1 MAPDSWKALGLAPGS
16 SVKEIKEAYRAKV
29 KLLHPDLNP
38 ADPQSGRRMAAL
50 NRAYRHLMEAQQ
62 KENRSDRLFGKQTGG
77 KVVFN
82 RYPCKTQA
90 VSPTDLW
97 RVQDRQDKLGRLVGT
112 IIILLTVFAPVATLW
127 AASVVFS
134 PEINR
139 FSGDL
144 RAASERR
151 QIHSMAQQARGVPHA
166 VIPRDD
172 GTLVVIPLRAAPAHP
187 ATKN

>member
-1 MAPDSWKALGLAPGS
+1 MAAENWKALGIAPGA

-38 ADPQSGRRMAAL
+38 ADPQSGRRMADI
-50 NRAYRHLMEAQQ
+50 NRAYRQLMEDFTQ
-62 KENRSDRLFGKQTGG
+62 ENRAERLFGKKTGG
-77 KVVFN
+77 RVVFN
-82 RYPCKTQA
+82 RYPYKTAA

-97 RVQDRQDKLGRLVGT
+97 QVQDRQDKLSRLVGT
-112 IIILLTVFAPVATLW
+112 IIILLTVFAPVATLL
-127 AASVVFS
+127 AASVVFR

-144 RAASERR
+144 RAASEQR
-151 QIHSMAQQARGVPHA
+151 QMRSIAQQARGVPHA

-172 GTLVVIPLRAAPAHP
+172 GSLLVIPLRAAPGPSAN
-187 ATKN
+187 KN